1 MKAKFIKAVD
11 NGDLVSVRLFLANE
25 LMLDPRG
32 ATFAEM
38 KAYAESRF
46 PNLYDTQIE
55 AIKPK
60 PEAEWNEEYL
70 YELKNELDSRFTREM
85 LSLYERVA
93 KTVLK
98 EKADG
103 LNREN
108 TESEAGSYE
117 QPRRTTGEYRDDCQQ
132 KKNLYAGVTIGGAVV
147 TVAGFCVSRLALA
160 SLGLAGVVIG
170 GVLLYNESKK

>member
-103 LNREN
+103 LNR
-108 TESEAGSYE
+108 
-117 QPRRTTGEYRDDCQQ
+117 
-132 KKNLYAGVTIGGAVV
+132 
-147 TVAGFCVSRLALA
+147 
-160 SLGLAGVVIG
+160 
-170 GVLLYNESKK
+170 

>member
-46 PNLYDTQIE
+46 TNLYDIQIE
-55 AIKPK
+55 AIQPK

-70 YELKNELDSRFTREM
+70 YELKNDLDSRFTCDM

-93 KTVLK
+93 KTVLR

-103 LNREN
+103 LNREK
-108 TESEAGSYE
+108 TKSEACSYE
-117 QPRRTTGEYRDDCQQ
+117 QPRRTAGGHSDDSQ
-132 KKNLYAGVTIGGAVV
+132 KKRLYAGVTIGGAVV